1 MATFPIITKRAY
13 EARIFEINLAPRM
26 RSSDVI
32 REVTDILVDSE
43 ITIDMTYVVHTAATC
58 QFLAEGGASGQ
69 IYPVLIQFETE
80 ASDPEP
86 PQRLEAEVHL
96 QIVRGAEVE

>member
-1 MATFPIITKRAY
+1 MATFPIITKRAF
-13 EARIFEINLAPRM
+13 EHRIFEINLAPRM
-26 RSSDVI
+26 RPSDVI
-32 REVTDILVDSE
+32 REVTDYLVDSA
-43 ITIDMTYVVHTAATC
+43 ITITRIAHTATTC

-96 QIVRGAEVE
+96 QIVRGAEVESE